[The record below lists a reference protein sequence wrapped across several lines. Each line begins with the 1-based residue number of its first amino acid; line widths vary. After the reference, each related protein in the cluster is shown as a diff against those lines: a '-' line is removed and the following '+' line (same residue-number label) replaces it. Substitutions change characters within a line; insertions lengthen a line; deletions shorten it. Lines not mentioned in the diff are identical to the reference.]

1 MMEPKKGAVDMDWK
15 QRLVEAGKQ
24 MLDKKLTVE
33 TWGNLSLR
41 DPETGLVYLT
51 PSAMPYHTITPGD
64 VVVVAPEGNILEGGR
79 KPTIEKDLHLGLY
92 RTRPEVNAIIHTHP
106 LESQVFA
113 VLRRSI
119 PPIIDEAA
127 QVLGGT
133 VRVAEYAL
141 PGTEELA
148 RNVCAAMEGR
158 VRACL
163 MANHGAVCVGES
175 MEQAFRVCA
184 VLEMTAA
191 IYQKALAVGTPYVL
205 EEKLVDEMW
214 DFANNRYGK

>member
-1 MMEPKKGAVDMDWK
+1 MDY
-15 QRLVEAGKQ
+15 RLRLIEAGRQ
-24 MLDKKLTVE
+24 MLEKKLTVE

-51 PSAMPYHTITPGD
+51 PSAMAYHTIVPED
-64 VVVVAPEGNILEGGR
+64 VAVVDPEGKLISGRR
-79 KPTIEKDLHLGLY
+79 KPTVEKDLHLELY
-92 RTRPEVNAIIHTHP
+92 RSRPEINAIIHTHP
-106 LESQVFA
+106 VASQVFA
-113 VLRRSI
+113 VLRRDI

-141 PGTEELA
+141 PGSEALA
-148 RNVCAAMEGR
+148 CNVRAAMEGR

-175 MEQAFRVCA
+175 MEQAFKVCT
-184 VLEMTAA
+184 VLEMTAE
-191 IYQKALAVGTPYVL
+191 IYQKALLLGEPHVL
-205 EEKLVDEMW
+205 SDALVDEMW